1 MIKVVTFWEGE
12 KETKEMYP
20 VNSTQI
26 SILCDMTIW
35 LSETINCFF
44 FFLQYHFFFKTDL
57 PFIPWNLG
65 IILHDNVWIHD

>member
-1 MIKVVTFWEGE
+1 MIKVVTFWEAE

-35 LSETINCFF
+35 LSQTINCFF
-44 FFLQYHFFFKTDL
+44 FFVVSFFLKQ
-57 PFIPWNLG
+57 IY
-65 IILHDNVWIHD
+65 ILFPGTWG